1 MNEKEI
7 IRSDTS
13 PNRLVVVSNR
23 LPFTIVREADGECK
37 VFPASGGLVS
47 AMLPALKNR
56 GGVWVGW
63 PGVTDGDSH
72 DLEAMLSNLTEDTGY
87 TLKPVMLSAEEQHG
101 FYHGFS
107 NEVIWPLFHDLFSN
121 CHFEP
126 DYWDAYLQVN
136 RKFAQTVFAMA
147 TPQDFIWVHD
157 YHLMVVA
164 RELRKLGYRSQLGFF
179 LHIPFPPL
187 DIFLKLP
194 WRFDILCALLEF
206 DLIGFQTL
214 RDQRNFT
221 QCVETLIKGS
231 RFEGE
236 GPVQT
241 LRMQDLEMCHICIED
256 GNTEKTIRVG
266 TFPIG
271 IDFKSYDSR
280 TASTAVRK
288 QAVRLHEDLHGR
300 KMILGID
307 RLDYTKGI
315 ISKLKAFRCALER
328 YPVLIQQVRLVQHIV
343 PSRVDIP
350 EYQAFKLKVERLISE
365 INGEF
370 TRSDWVPIHY
380 LHGSLTP
387 DELLAY
393 YRVADIALVTP
404 LKDGMNLVAK
414 EYCAAHVENGGVLI
428 LSEFAGSAAQL
439 KDGALLVNPYD
450 IENMAEGIYNAFN
463 MSNERQAERMQA
475 LRSTIAESDIFSWVD
490 SFLQAVIEKDLSHFP
505 VVDDYVPLPI
515 DRHR

>member
-1 MNEKEI
+1 MKNKEI
-7 IRSDTS
+7 TPSNTNRS
-13 PNRLVVVSNR
+13 RLMVVSNR
-23 LPFTIVREADGECK
+23 LPFTIVRGADGNYS
-37 VFPASGGLVS
+37 VHPASGGLVS

-63 PGVTDGDSH
+63 PGVTGGDNH
-72 DLEAMLSNLTEDTGY
+72 DLEAMLGNLTEDTGY

-107 NEVIWPLFHDLFSN
+107 NEIIWPLFHDLFSN
-121 CHFEP
+121 CHFDP

-147 TPQDFIWVHD
+147 KPQDFIWVHD
-157 YHLMVVA
+157 YHLMEVA

-194 WRFDILCALLEF
+194 WRFEILCALLEF

-231 RFEGE
+231 LFEGE
-236 GPVQT
+236 GQIQT
-241 LRMQDLEMCHICIED
+241 LRLQDQEMCRICTEE
-256 GNTEKTIRVG
+256 GNTEKEIRVG

-271 IDFKSYDSR
+271 IDFKSFDSS

-288 QAVRLHEDLHGR
+288 QAVRLHEDLQGR

-315 ISKLKAFRCALER
+315 ISKLNAFRCALER
-328 YPVLIQQVRLVQHIV
+328 HPDLIQRVRLVQHIV

-380 LHGSLTP
+380 LHGSLSQ

-393 YRVADIALVTP
+393 YRAADIALVTP

-450 IENMAEGIYNAFN
+450 IENMAEGIYEAFN
-463 MSNERQAERMQA
+463 MSNERQAARMQT
-475 LRSTIAESDIFSWVD
+475 LRSSIADSDVFSWVD
-490 SFLQAVIEKDLSHFP
+490 SFLQAVIEKDLSYFP
-505 VVDDYVPLPI
+505 VVDDYIPSPI
-515 DRHR
+515 EHH